1 MINIR
6 KLAAVDLAWLGAKVI
21 VAEYSLGVSV
31 PFLLGLV
38 LLRRALSS
46 ANPLSWIILVG
57 IWLVTIAIN
66 FVPLLTY
73 AVLISRAGTAKT
85 EGQSEIVHA
94 KRYGVQQAI
103 TLVPLLVVG
112 LALWQEY
119 RGRKQIE

>member
-21 VAEYSLGVSV
+21 VTEYSLGVSL

-38 LLRRALSS
+38 LLRRSLSS
-46 ANPLSWIILVG
+46 ANPLSWITLVG
-57 IWLVTIAIN
+57 IWLVAIAIN
-66 FVPLLTY
+66 YVPLLTY
-73 AVLISRAGTAKT
+73 AILITQAGTAKA

-94 KRYGVQQAI
+94 TRYSVQHSI
-103 TLVPLLVVG
+103 ILVPLLVVS

-119 RGRKQIE
+119 RGRTQIE

>member
-6 KLAAVDLAWLGAKVI
+6 KLAEVDLAWLGAKVI
-21 VAEYSLGVSV
+21 VTEYSLGVSL

-38 LLRRALSS
+38 LLRRSLSS
-46 ANPLSWIILVG
+46 ANPFSWITLVG
-57 IWLVTIAIN
+57 IWLVAIAIN
-66 FVPLLTY
+66 YVPLLTY

-119 RGRKQIE
+119 RGREQIE

>member
-6 KLAAVDLAWLGAKVI
+6 KLVAVALAWLGAKVI
-21 VAEYSLGVSV
+21 VTEYSLGVSV

-46 ANPLSWIILVG
+46 ANPLSWITLVG

-73 AVLISRAGTAKT
+73 AVVMTQAGTAKA
-85 EGQSEIVHA
+85 EGQLEIVHA
-94 KRYGVQQAI
+94 KRYGIQQAI
-103 TLVPLLVVG
+103 VLVPLLVVS

-119 RGRKQIE
+119 RGRKQIK

>member
-21 VAEYSLGVSV
+21 VTEYSLGLSV

-38 LLRRALSS
+38 LLRRSLSS
-46 ANPLSWIILVG
+46 ANPLIWIILVG

-73 AVLISRAGTAKT
+73 AVLITQAGTAKA
-85 EGQSEIVHA
+85 EGQSEIIYA
-94 KRYGVQQAI
+94 KRYVVQHVI
-103 TLVPLLVVG
+103 VLVPLLVV
-112 LALWQEY
+112 LMALWQEY
-119 RGRKQIE
+119 RGRTQIE